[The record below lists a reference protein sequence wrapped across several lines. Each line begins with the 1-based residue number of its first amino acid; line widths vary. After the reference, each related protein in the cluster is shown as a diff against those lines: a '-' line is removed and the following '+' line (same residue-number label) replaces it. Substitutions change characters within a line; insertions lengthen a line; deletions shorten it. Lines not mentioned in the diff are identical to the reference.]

1 MGIKKLRAKEYE
13 LLANIA
19 SLKTIKDEAN
29 IKLQALNTEVQ
40 VLRSEYIADL
50 RGPILSVMEGVD
62 HDIWGITMYGDV
74 FHAKP
79 SVSIDPDK
87 LQKGMEM
94 GNMYY
99 TMKCAYM
106 EVNRRKE
113 RLDD

>member
-1 MGIKKLRAKEYE
+1 MDIKKLQAQESK
-13 LLANIA
+13 LLASIA
-19 SLKTIKDEAN
+19 LLKTVKDEAN

-62 HDIWGITMYGDV
+62 HDIWGITMYGIV

-79 SVSIDPDK
+79 SIDPDK
-87 LQKGMEM
+87 LQKGIEM
-94 GNMYY
+94 GNVYY
-99 TMKCAYM
+99 TMKCACM

-113 RLDD
+113 SLDER